1 MARSLPSDKH
11 TLVTHLRKTFG
22 EVVAAATGDGTND
35 GPAFHESGI
44 GLAMDI
50 AGTQV
55 CDCFQSFNFMYLYF
69 FFLPLCD
76 IDDLDWL
83 SQVGF
88 LSQFFVPLS
97 HFLI

>member
-22 EVVAAATGDGTND
+22 EVVAVVNNA
-35 GPAFHESGI
+35 PAFHESGI

-55 CDCFQSFNFMYLYF
+55 CDSAFKVSILCTYISFSFPCVILMIWTGLAR
-69 FFLPLCD
+69 
-76 IDDLDWL
+76 
-83 SQVGF
+83 
-88 LSQFFVPLS
+88 
-97 HFLI
+97 

>member
-22 EVVAAATGDGTND
+22 EVVAVVNNA
-35 GPAFHESGI
+35 PAFHESGI

-83 SQVGF
+83 SQVGY

>member
-22 EVVAAATGDGTND
+22 EAVAVVND
-35 GPAFHESGI
+35 APAFHESGI

-55 CDCFQSFNFMYLYF
+55 CDSAFKVSILCTYISFSFPCVILMIWTGLAR
-69 FFLPLCD
+69 
-76 IDDLDWL
+76 
-83 SQVGF
+83 
-88 LSQFFVPLS
+88 
-97 HFLI
+97 

>member
-22 EVVAAATGDGTND
+22 EVVAVVNNA
-35 GPAFHESGI
+35 PAFHESGI

-55 CDCFQSFNFMYLYF
+55 CDSAFKVSILCTYVSFSFPCVILMIWTGLAR
-69 FFLPLCD
+69 
-76 IDDLDWL
+76 
-83 SQVGF
+83 
-88 LSQFFVPLS
+88 
-97 HFLI
+97 

>member
-22 EVVAAATGDGTND
+22 EVVAVVNNA
-35 GPAFHESGI
+35 PAFHESGN

-55 CDCFQSFNFMYLYF
+55 CDSAFKVSILCTYISFSFPCVILMIWTGLAR
-69 FFLPLCD
+69 
-76 IDDLDWL
+76 
-83 SQVGF
+83 
-88 LSQFFVPLS
+88 
-97 HFLI
+97 

>member
-22 EVVAAATGDGTND
+22 EVVAVVNNA
-35 GPAFHESGI
+35 PAFHESGI

-55 CDCFQSFNFMYLYF
+55 CDSAFKVSILCTYISFSFPCVILMILTG
-69 FFLPLCD
+69 LAR
-76 IDDLDWL
+76 
-83 SQVGF
+83 
-88 LSQFFVPLS
+88 
-97 HFLI
+97 